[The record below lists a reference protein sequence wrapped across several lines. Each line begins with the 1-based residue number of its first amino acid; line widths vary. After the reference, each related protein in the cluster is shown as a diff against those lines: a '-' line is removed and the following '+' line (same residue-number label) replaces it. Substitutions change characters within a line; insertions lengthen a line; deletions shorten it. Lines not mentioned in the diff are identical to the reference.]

1 MKKTLIPIIILVVLV
16 IAFFSCTV
24 ITHENEYSLIK
35 QFGKVSNVIEDS
47 GIAFRIPV
55 IESVSKLPKQILLY
69 DLAASDV
76 ITSDKKA
83 MVVDSYVL
91 WRIDDP
97 LKFAQTL
104 NSSVGNAES
113 RLDNIIYN
121 ALKTTIS
128 SQTQND
134 LILSRDGKLDTDVL
148 SSVRKIMTE
157 YGVEVMSVETKRFDL
172 PNDNKMA
179 VFNRMISERNQI
191 AASYVAE
198 GNEQSEKIKNS
209 TNKEITILVS
219 ESQAQSETIRAEGEA
234 EYMRILSEA
243 YKTDDRKDYY
253 EFIRSL
259 DAIKIA
265 LKGNNKTIILPIT
278 SPLTKILL
286 GE

>member
-1 MKKTLIPIIILVVLV
+1 MKKSMIAIILIVVLT

-35 QFGKVSNVIEDS
+35 QFGKVSNIIETS
-47 GIAFRIPV
+47 GIAFRVPV
-55 IESVSKLPKQILLY
+55 LESVSKLPKQILLY

-91 WRIDDP
+91 WRIKDP

-113 RLDNIIYN
+113 RLDNIVYN
-121 ALKTTIS
+121 SLKTTIS

-148 SSVRKIMTE
+148 IAVSEIMKE
-157 YGVEVMSVETKRFDL
+157 YGVEILSVETKRFDL
-172 PNDNKMA
+172 PSDNKTA

-198 GNEQSEKIKNS
+198 GNEESEKIKNS

-234 EYMRILSEA
+234 EYMKILSEA
-243 YKTDDRKDYY
+243 YKTTDRKDFY

-265 LKGNNKTIILPIT
+265 LKGNNKTIILPIN
-278 SPLTKILL
+278 SPLTSILL